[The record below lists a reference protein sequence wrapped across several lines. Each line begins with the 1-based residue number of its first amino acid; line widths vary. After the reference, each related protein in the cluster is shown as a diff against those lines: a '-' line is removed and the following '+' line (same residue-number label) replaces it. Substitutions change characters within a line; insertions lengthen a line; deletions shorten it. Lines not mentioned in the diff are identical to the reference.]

1 MIIIKKRPRSKRAG
15 PLPCLS
21 VVEHGS
27 ARTHPGSTPASTPL
41 WCLLGWAPVLIC
53 PPAVCGA
60 SPAWVCLKQRRQ
72 SRRTPRNAPAESRG
86 CQQAPPPTAR
96 APHGLPLAPSCPLH
110 ALISSGGRRG
120 WARTPHGTMATAR
133 LPARGLLGLL
143 CSPQRGWGQPE
154 AGSPA
159 PGFPIS
165 SKPQL
170 TALSTSLPLGA
181 AWPSATFLHPDSAG
195 PGGAVLIR
203 RR

>member
-1 MIIIKKRPRSKRAG
+1 MIIIKKRPHSKRAG

-41 WCLLGWAPVLIC
+41 WCLPGRAPVLIC

-96 APHGLPLAPSCPLH
+96 APHRSPLAPSCPPH
-110 ALISSGGRRG
+110 ALISSGGHRG
-120 WARTPHGTMATAR
+120 WARTPPRHHSHGQAASPR
-133 LPARGLLGLL
+133 APGAALLPAAGLGPARGREPSAGVPHQLQAPADGAQHLAAAG
-143 CSPQRGWGQPE
+143 CSLAQRHV
-154 AGSPA
+154 PA
-159 PGFPIS
+159 P
-165 SKPQL
+165 
-170 TALSTSLPLGA
+170 
-181 AWPSATFLHPDSAG
+181 
-195 PGGAVLIR
+195 
-203 RR
+203 